1 VPTLWRAHAAA
12 RRDPAPDATEAILDC
27 LELPS
32 RAPPTAPA
40 VPDAEEWAA
49 DFDATL

>member
-1 VPTLWRAHAAA
+1 MRLLAAIQL
-12 RRDPAPDATEAILDC
+12 PDVTQAILDC

-40 VPDAEEWAA
+40 VPVPDAEECAA